1 MRPRVLSSWAPGTCP
16 TSPVRSA
23 IWLRTPAAQTDRLAV
38 MIWLFERGDRVVQL
52 VTRFDTDSGEYV
64 LEMQWSDGLSETER
78 FRDYGRF
85 KDRILGLERQL
96 AAEEWK
102 QAGASPQFISGDW
115 WKP

>member
-1 MRPRVLSSWAPGTCP
+1 
-16 TSPVRSA
+16 
-23 IWLRTPAAQTDRLAV
+23 

-52 VTRFDTDSGEYV
+52 VTRFDAGSGEYV

-78 FRDYGRF
+78 FRDYVTF
-85 KDRILGLERQL
+85 KTRIVDLEQQL

-102 QAGASPQFISGDW
+102 QSGDSPQIISGDW

>member
-1 MRPRVLSSWAPGTCP
+1 
-16 TSPVRSA
+16 
-23 IWLRTPAAQTDRLAV
+23 
-38 MIWLFERGDRVVQL
+38 VQL

>member
-1 MRPRVLSSWAPGTCP
+1 M
-16 TSPVRSA
+16 
-23 IWLRTPAAQTDRLAV
+23 
-38 MIWLFERGDRVVQL
+38 QL
-52 VTRFDTDSGEYV
+52 VTRVDTDSGEYV

-78 FRDYGRF
+78 FRDYIRF
-85 KDRILGLERQL
+85 KDRILELERQL

>member
-1 MRPRVLSSWAPGTCP
+1 
-16 TSPVRSA
+16 
-23 IWLRTPAAQTDRLAV
+23 

-52 VTRFDTDSGEYV
+52 VTRFDTDSSEYV

-78 FRDYGRF
+78 FRDYVRF
-85 KDRILGLERQL
+85 KDRILELERQL